1 MKNLFVISKTISK
14 TKRNG
19 NGKMLT
25 FNTRSILW
33 IANFRKVFVH
43 GACIIKELSLGKY
56 AKKGEIACYQK

>member
-1 MKNLFVISKTISK
+1 MKKLFVISK

-33 IANFRKVFVH
+33 IASFRKVFVH
-43 GACIIKELSLGKY
+43 GACQFKELGLGKY